1 MIWQVNYSIWHTTK
15 PLLEE
20 GHIWWGYKIFDIYN
34 TKKVFCMEYPHPFC
48 HLCVHTHIN
57 ILMQAHMTISGAC
70 MVWFKL
76 IVLSVS
82 CAVNGFLMAQNQ
94 LCSIYTTIKH

>member
-1 MIWQVNYSIWHTTK
+1 MICQVNHNIWHTTK
-15 PLLEE
+15 PLLKE
-20 GHIWWGYKIFDIYN
+20 GPIWWGYKIFMIQ
-34 TKKVFCMEYPHPFC
+34 KIVFCMEYPHPFY

-76 IVLSVS
+76 IVFE
-82 CAVNGFLMAQNQ
+82 CK
-94 LCSIYTTIKH
+94 LCSEWISDGTKLAMFYLYHH